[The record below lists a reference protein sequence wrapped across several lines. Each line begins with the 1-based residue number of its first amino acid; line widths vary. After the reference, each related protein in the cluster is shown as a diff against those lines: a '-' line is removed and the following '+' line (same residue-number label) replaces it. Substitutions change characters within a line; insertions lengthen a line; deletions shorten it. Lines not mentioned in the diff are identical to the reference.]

1 MGKRNSYAEM
11 FAAERDWCWTLMA
24 LKLGLLLFAFSVL
37 FPEFSIIQCE
47 GHEALTWNWM
57 DGGLDGQ
64 VGNVKICWDTFTAY
78 KIEIGVSIFTF

>member
-1 MGKRNSYAEM
+1 MGKRNSYAKM

-47 GHEALTWNWM
+47 GHEALT
-57 DGGLDGQ
+57 
-64 VGNVKICWDTFTAY
+64 
-78 KIEIGVSIFTF
+78 